1 MLLQNRFVLD
11 STFALIEGHPASS
24 RGWGALGC
32 GTGLWNRVIICAS
45 RIKAKEIAMRTMN
58 ALCIFVIG
66 LTLPVAAQRK
76 PTTEQPIQKF
86 PEQRGPQLQETAQN
100 KAVVRQVF
108 DDLFTRGRY
117 EMVGK
122 IYSSDCIVHHNNR
135 QYRLEESVAEGK
147 GWRSASPDLQMV
159 PEEMTTQGNM
169 VTVTWIARG
178 THTGKGNGL
187 IKPTGKHIQ
196 VRGSSTFR
204 VVNGKIVEVWNN
216 FDRNE
221 VFRQLG
227 VSPTMTFL
235 YDETEGLR
243 LAFNRMLSGPP
254 APQQ

>member
-1 MLLQNRFVLD
+1 
-11 STFALIEGHPASS
+11 
-24 RGWGALGC
+24 
-32 GTGLWNRVIICAS
+32 
-45 RIKAKEIAMRTMN
+45 MRTTN
-58 ALCIFVIG
+58 ALCILVIG
-66 LTLPVAAQRK
+66 LTLPAAAQRK
-76 PTTEQPIQKF
+76 PTTEQPIQRL
-86 PEQRGPQLQETAQN
+86 PEQRRPQLQEPERNNAAEQN

-122 IYSSDCIVHHNNR
+122 IYSSDCVVHHNNR

-147 GWRSASPDLQMV
+147 GWRSAAPDLQMV
-159 PEEMTTQGNM
+159 PEGMTTQGNM
-169 VTVTWIARG
+169 VTVAWIARG

-187 IKPTGKHIQ
+187 VKPTGKHIL

-221 VFRQLG
+221 IFRQLG
-227 VSPTMTFL
+227 VSPTMAFL

-243 LAFNRMLSGPP
+243 LAFNRMLAGPP
-254 APQQ
+254 APPQQ